1 MCVKF
6 KNKSKL
12 SIMDILDLIII
23 LLVIVLI
30 VIIFYYFYNKM
41 NGGSNND
48 VPVVN
53 VDLSKYQGKWYEIA
67 RLPFIFQNNCK
78 NSTAV
83 YKLDK
88 TTNTIGIINSCDTP
102 SGKSRATGVAVPKDK
117 EIIPE
122 SGIYPGRLTVKFD
135 GMPFVKGDYNIIDID
150 KSYTYALVG
159 TNNRKHLWVLSK
171 TNSIPSQI
179 YNNYIR
185 IADKLGYDTKKIIMN
200 VQPQ

>member
-1 MCVKF
+1 
-6 KNKSKL
+6 
-12 SIMDILDLIII
+12 MDILDLIII
-23 LLVIVLI
+23 LLVIVLLI
-30 VIIFYYFYNKM
+30 IIFYYYYNKM
-41 NGGSNND
+41 NGGSNNN

-53 VDLSKYQGKWYEIA
+53 VDLNKYQGKWYEVA

-88 TTNTIGIINSCDTP
+88 ATNTIGIINSCDT
-102 SGKSRATGVAVPKDK
+102 SNGKSRVTGVAVPKDK
-117 EIIPE
+117 EITAG

-135 GMPFVKGDYNIIDID
+135 GMPFAKGDYNIIDID

-159 TNNRKHLWVLSK
+159 TNNRKYLWVLSK
-171 TNSIPSQI
+171 TNNIPTQI

-185 IADKLGYDTKKIIMN
+185 IADKLGYDTSKIIID